1 MTIKNEQN
9 LLNGLLVFLLYIY
22 YIYIFIFAFS
32 NQYHPSVL
40 KKQTKVFPFWKTFKF
55 DISFAPISTLDYQT
69 HFNPINNPLIN
80 LCCSINIQ

>member
-1 MTIKNEQN
+1 
-9 LLNGLLVFLLYIY
+9 LFFLLYIY
-22 YIYIFIFAFS
+22 IYIFFFIIIFAFS
-32 NQYHPSVL
+32 HHYHPSVL